1 MNHFQPQPAGMPS
14 GSFGGRRGASFAA
27 PSLRHLLA
35 APHRLAF
42 AAGSGLL
49 VAAALWWAGVQLAQ
63 ALGQPL
69 PLLLSADEGLA
80 WLLALGAWPLFLGGL
95 LCAALPRWLET
106 GQPPNLP
113 LRVRPPEGGEKAWGG
128 PALSPAPLAARLLL
142 APLGAVGG
150 GWALLLVG
158 LHTGPLVAALG
169 LAAVAVGLA
178 LLAGLVGLTWL
189 EHRHRTAGPTPAPA
203 ATAGLVVLAVAAWGG
218 AVSLAL
224 GQPQWLHAALQLA
237 LWLGLV
243 PLAAALLH
251 ADGSNL
257 APAGTRLG
265 WLQRSTWAWLGTAA
279 GLNLVWPDAAPA
291 APLLLGCLASLV
303 MARATAELLQQA
315 GRRPRID
322 NTVWFSAIAAQL
334 AALAA
339 TLAPLWPAFPLGGQ
353 PLALLAAQFWLG
365 AVALWAWHLRPGL
378 LRLQVDNRR

>member
-1 MNHFQPQPAGMPS
+1 MNHFQPQPAGLPS
-14 GSFGGRRGASFAA
+14 GSFGRHRGAAFVA
-27 PSLRHLLA
+27 PSLRRLLL

-42 AAGSGLL
+42 AAGSLLL
-49 VAAALWWAGVQLAQ
+49 VAAALWWAGVQLAP

-69 PLLLSADEGLA
+69 PLLLSADAGVA
-80 WLLALGAWPLFLGGL
+80 WLLALGAWPLFLAGL
-95 LCAALPRWLET
+95 LCAALPRWLDC
-106 GQPPNLP
+106 P
-113 LRVRPPEGGEKAWGG
+113 
-128 PALSPAPLAARLLL
+128 PLATRLLL
-142 APLGAVGG
+142 APLGAVGS
-150 GWALLLVG
+150 GWALALVG
-158 LHTGPLVAALG
+158 LHTSSLVAALG

-189 EHRHRTAGPTPAPA
+189 EHRHRATGPTPAPA
-203 ATAGLVVLAVAAWGG
+203 AIAGLVVLAVAAWGG
-218 AVSLAL
+218 AVALAL
-224 GQPQWLHAALQLA
+224 GQLHWLHAALQLA

-251 ADGSNL
+251 ADGSRL

-265 WLQRSTWAWLGTAA
+265 WLQRSTWAWLGIAA

-291 APLLLGCLASLV
+291 APLLMGCLASLV

-315 GRRPRID
+315 GQRPRID
-322 NTVWFSAIAAQL
+322 NTVWFSVIAAQL

-339 TLAPLWPAFPLGGQ
+339 TLAPLWTSSPSGGQ

-378 LRLQVDNRR
+378 LRLPTGA